1 MFQFKRLAIARSR
14 TSAAAGRIF
23 AALNDYSIWNCCF
36 ARGTLPGDFMGGV
49 MINSNQG
56 TAETP
61 MAFTIV
67 ATPPGVSPKRVIA
80 VDTGF
85 EGGRSMTGNAFA
97 NVETIPSVLAKLGYT
112 PDDIDIV
119 VLTHLHF
126 DHAGNFDV
134 FPNAE
139 IIVQRLEFESWKTV
153 IGAMEDTS
161 VGKRSWKLSSIDVS
175 LIERF
180 DAAVAAGRITLL
192 DGDREIAPG
201 VSCRLAKDS
210 HTFGSQWVEIETP
223 DGPYVVAG
231 DCVYWYMNVERM
243 WPPGYVQ
250 GNAWNLM
257 TVFER
262 LRDLVGADNLDRI
275 VPGHDMQIYVRHPSR
290 VIGKNPVAEIHL
302 AAGEGSRIAESVV

>member
-1 MFQFKRLAIARSR
+1 
-14 TSAAAGRIF
+14 
-23 AALNDYSIWNCCF
+23 
-36 ARGTLPGDFMGGV
+36 

-56 TAETP
+56 TADVP

-97 NVETIPSVLAKLGYT
+97 DVETIPNVLAKLGFT
-112 PDDIDIV
+112 PDDVDIV

-126 DHAGNFDV
+126 DHAGNFSA

-139 IIVQRLEFESWKTV
+139 IFVQRLEFESWKTV
-153 IGAMEDTS
+153 IGAMDDTS

-180 DAAVAAGRITLL
+180 DAAVGAGRITLL
-192 DGDREIAPG
+192 DGDKEIAPG
-201 VSCRLAKDS
+201 IRCRLAKDS

-250 GNAWNLM
+250 GNPWNLM
-257 TVFER
+257 SVFER
-262 LRDLVGADNLDRI
+262 MRDLVGADRIERI
-275 VPGHDMQIYVRHPSR
+275 VPGHDMQIYARHPSR

-302 AAGEGSRIAESVV
+302 AAGERSRIAEPRA